1 MEVMGSTTITVSDSL
16 RAQLVKLAA
25 ELQMKLGRRV
35 DYEDVIRQLI
45 SEHQKSARLLR
56 KACHPMGVPA
66 EEFRD
71 ELRIG
76 RTEDRLREEELETR
90 YS

>member
-1 MEVMGSTTITVSDSL
+1 MKIMGSTTITVSDSL

-25 ELQMKLGRRV
+25 ELQMKLGKKV

-45 SEHQKSARLLR
+45 SEHQKNARLLR
-56 KACHPMGVPA
+56 KACHPSGVPA
-66 EEFRD
+66 EKFRD

-76 RTEDRLREEELETR
+76 RTEDRLRERELETR